1 MMMTPVTCNKI
12 LKSKDLLKSSVIY
25 KTKSIM
31 NLFRN
36 LLDQVVALKK
46 KIEKLNQEIEC
57 QS

>member
-1 MMMTPVTCNKI
+1 MMTPVTCNKI